1 MKRYYISDFGKNS
14 VVNTAIS
21 IDIAERV
28 SDVITSL
35 LGEYELIT
43 DKSVPEDDLSDF
55 SIAINEPVSGI
66 VKIELVN
73 RQDGISIKELLK
85 RPVAEQCSAE
95 EYYICDCRNCNK
107 DCVHRDCFR
116 RLPAAFGG
124 KGLCARLK

>member
-1 MKRYYISDFGKNS
+1 MDS
-14 VVNTAIS
+14 
-21 IDIAERV
+21 
-28 SDVITSL
+28 
-35 LGEYELIT
+35 ELI
-43 DKSVPEDDLSDF
+43 KR
-55 SIAINEPVSGI
+55 INELARLKKEKGLTPQQQLEQDRLRKLYLAGI
-66 VKIELVN
+66 RAQVQAQL
-73 RQDGISIKELLK
+73 DGISIKELLK